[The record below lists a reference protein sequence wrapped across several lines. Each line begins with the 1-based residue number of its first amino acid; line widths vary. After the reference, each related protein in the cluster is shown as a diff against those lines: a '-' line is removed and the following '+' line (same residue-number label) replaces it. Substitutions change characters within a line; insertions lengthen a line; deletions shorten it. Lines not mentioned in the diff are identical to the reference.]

1 LMAVQGLFI
10 AFCSL
15 VAFTYVLFVEKE
27 GVGRARTAAFIV
39 LAVAQLFQALNS
51 RHQMKS
57 IFELGFFTN
66 LKLIY
71 ALLISLVLQLSVVY
85 VPFMQKIFKTENLTL
100 FDWVL
105 VIVLSS
111 LPFWTMELVKLL
123 NKKFKIYEI
132 Y

>member
-1 LMAVQGLFI
+1 
-10 AFCSL
+10 
-15 VAFTYVLFVEKE
+15 
-27 GVGRARTAAFIV
+27 
-39 LAVAQLFQALNS
+39 
-51 RHQMKS
+51 MKS